1 MVWADEK
8 NELLYRETLFSKP
21 YKFKAR
27 IKKHGHVWKI
37 IADNLN
43 MADENFLIDER
54 AVRERFTLIA
64 EQKKIK
70 EQERLVGLHPLI

>member
-21 YKFKAR
+21 YKIKAR
-27 IKKHGHVWKI
+27 IKKHGHVWKT
-37 IADNLN
+37 IADKLN

-54 AVRERFTLIA
+54 AVREPFTLIA

-70 EQERLVGLHPLI
+70 EQERLVGLHPPT

>member
-1 MVWADEK
+1 M
-8 NELLYRETLFSKP
+8 FSKP
-21 YKFKAR
+21 YKIKAR

-54 AVRERFTLIA
+54 AVREPFTLIA

-70 EQERLVGLHPLI
+70 EQERLVGLHPPT